1 MMVATVFAPIPAA
14 GGRRIARQ
22 RSKVP
27 VMTVLRRCPAR
38 AGPAY
43 GPDMHSEVSVPR
55 ELPVMVGVD
64 GSRSHLSTVDLGVA
78 AAVRHGRPLLIVHV
92 WPGRYLGSLRPR
104 TPMPTEADGRH
115 LLEIAAR
122 RAEHIAPGLRVATE
136 LVNGSASAVLT
147 RLSGEARLL
156 VIGHR
161 DDAANRQSWGST
173 AAYLAHHSAC
183 PLLVHRGGTCER
195 GPVVLAAS
203 ARWAGTATV
212 ACAYEEA
219 ALAGSRLVAAH
230 VWTPPAAQDSVSA
243 GRGSLLAEARADA
256 DRLLAGALADWAG
269 LYPEVTVERLLVSDV
284 DIAYTVDRASRRGR
298 LLVAGIGLMG
308 RLAELLYG
316 SPGSTL
322 SPRAA
327 CPVLLVPPGWHPPTT
342 AKRQPDVTMT
352 LADGAWSP
360 R

>member
-1 MMVATVFAPIPAA
+1 M
-14 GGRRIARQ
+14 RN
-22 RSKVP
+22 
-27 VMTVLRRCPAR
+27 
-38 AGPAY
+38 
-43 GPDMHSEVSVPR
+43 EVSVPR
-55 ELPVMVGVD
+55 DLPVMVGVD

-203 ARWAGTATV
+203 ARWTGTATV

-230 VWTPPAAQDSVSA
+230 VWTPPAAQDPAPDSA
-243 GRGSLLAEARADA
+243 PPKRGDGLTAARADA
-256 DRLLAGALADWAG
+256 DRSLTEALADWAG

-298 LLVAGIGLMG
+298 LLVAGIGRLG
-308 RLAELLYG
+308 RFAELLYG
-316 SPGSTL
+316 SPGSAL
-322 SPRAA
+322 SPQAT
-327 CPVLLVPPGWHPPTT
+327 CPVLLVPPGWHPPPT
-342 AKRQPDVTMT
+342 AKRRPNVTAT
-352 LADGAWSP
+352 VTGRA
-360 R
+360 

>member
-1 MMVATVFAPIPAA
+1 MFALMSTA
-14 GGRRIARQ
+14 GGRRDARQ

-27 VMTVLRRCPAR
+27 IMTVLRRCPAR

-43 GPDMHSEVSVPR
+43 GPDMHSEVSVPW

-183 PLLVHRGGTCER
+183 PLLVRRGGTSER

-219 ALAGSRLVAAH
+219 VLAGSRLVAAH
-230 VWTPPAAQDSVSA
+230 VWTPPGAQDPA
-243 GRGSLLAEARADA
+243 PDPAPPKRGDGLAAARVDA

-269 LYPEVTVERLLVSDV
+269 LFPEVTVERLLVSEV
-284 DIAYTVDRASRRGR
+284 DIAYTVDRASHRGR
-298 LLVAGIGLMG
+298 LLVAGIGRMG
-308 RLAELLYG
+308 RFAELLYG
-316 SPGSTL
+316 SPGSAL
-322 SPRAA
+322 SPRAT
-327 CPVLLVPPGWHPPTT
+327 CPVLLVPPGWHPPAT
-342 AKRQPDVTMT
+342 ANHQQARPRH
-352 LADGAWSP
+352 LAEPVSWQY
-360 R
+360 